1 MLVRSVR
8 CGWATI
14 SWPGLTTATCLHDRW
29 TVPYPSRVC
38 RPHHKYRSVS
48 QVPSKNHVTV
58 EHSTSPNLSNVRTD
72 HTRTLAL
79 LRKTIDFLPR
89 ASQIIAGQGQ
99 LNSLDFWRELLESTK
114 AELSSGPTA
123 ASPKARISVCGI
135 GESSGAKEL
144 VTALLDDPFSD
155 PAYSDILRNR
165 WKDRPNVIMVE
176 HGPSTILENHS
187 EVAKL
192 NSPSTWLLQ
201 YPYDIQLLEF
211 PTFDSM
217 SEGDIRATKLLWNSD
232 ILILV
237 CDPLLVPIVSLV
249 ARTRRLLNRPDTI
262 LAFTSSVPSEY
273 RRSQVSKELSDL
285 GCEPGRILFLDPVQA
300 LRATTGLQTN
310 SDFSLAVERY
320 QNASLNSHISSL
332 GVAVGELLGG
342 RESTDVSSSTLRTRT
357 ALIQIQSALDDGGEC
372 VACTAERVSQV
383 FAGLAKLRSQV
394 AGARERAEKEVLGG
408 SNDVELVLAQ
418 GANRMKAMLGS
429 LSFWNMVWM
438 VDEIEA
444 VVSATV
450 RLEWCKELED
460 ELILQTGRLSCAQD
474 QLWRSTSDFLSTLV
488 PPSPYS
494 SLHSPLLHNQLQQ
507 LASAPS
513 YALTSAK
520 LTFPVHDRRA
530 QLIKYSA
537 SRLHQEAQ
545 SAVVGAF
552 VGILGGA
559 GVSWW
564 LAIGSNV
571 LSFGPGA
578 EIASAVGVG
587 AIVAI
592 SSIRW
597 AVGKWERAK
606 RKWMQDL
613 ERVSDG
619 TKRDLKT
626 SLRRTIDQNV
636 VIIAETACGRLE
648 ELAAKRQEE
657 VGAVDA
663 DLQALR
669 IESSSRTISSSQ
681 KLLR

>member
-14 SWPGLTTATCLHDRW
+14 SWPGLTTATCLHDRR
-29 TVPYPSRVC
+29 TVPYPSR
-38 RPHHKYRSVS
+38 YRSVS
-48 QVPSKNHVTV
+48 QVPSRNHVTV
-58 EHSTSPNLSNVRTD
+58 EHSTSPNLSNVCTD
-72 HTRTLAL
+72 HTRTLVL

-176 HGPSTILENHS
+176 HGPSTTLENHS
-187 EVAKL
+187 KVAKL

-217 SEGDIRATKLLWNSD
+217 SEGDIRTTKLLWNSD

-237 CDPLLVPIVSLV
+237 CDPLLVPIVSL
-249 ARTRRLLNRPDTI
+249 
-262 LAFTSSVPSEY
+262 SSVPSEY

-285 GCEPGRILFLDPVQA
+285 GCEPGRILFLNPVQA
-300 LRATTGLQTN
+300 LRATAGLQTN

-474 QLWRSTSDFLSTLV
+474 QLWRSTSDFLSTL
-488 PPSPYS
+488 
-494 SLHSPLLHNQLQQ
+494 
-507 LASAPS
+507 
-513 YALTSAK
+513 
-520 LTFPVHDRRA
+520 
-530 QLIKYSA
+530 
-537 SRLHQEAQ
+537 EAQ

-669 IESSSRTISSSQ
+669 IESSNCTISSSQ